1 MISIKFAKPLLLSLI
16 CLVSISL
23 GSSLSFADATND
35 IDKNTPI
42 ILQNGY
48 ENYNLLEESH
58 LYIDWNSSQLLPNF
72 IANLKRKEIG
82 FSTYG
87 TEYTAYN
94 SSNFWFDFTLK
105 NQSNTTEWYIDFG
118 TNFFESQNHYEQIQI
133 VELKPDGNLE
143 KLTEDNIAKKPFLKI
158 NIETGESKNF
168 IVLVK
173 PAQGFFFQAPLELY
187 SQAYFN
193 DIKSNTTTLLILIIS
208 FFAFATGASL
218 ACYYT
223 KRQGH
228 FLYLVPYFIS
238 ILLLLNQSMGFWEI
252 ISFSSELA
260 QQGIYYI
267 IFLLAAILTTQA
279 FLPKNRNDSFY
290 RLCFKILILGL
301 FVYAFFIVTSTSLD
315 FFEAILISFA
325 PSIILLSLSVISF
338 LSSIIHKITSPH
350 LFFAWFTLF
359 LTVTIT
365 NIFQTN
371 ITPLDTIDKQT
382 VIYLLNAQWVGFFA
396 NIIFL
401 LLCVFDIIAAENKEK
416 DEMEAEKLRIEKE
429 RQQIRQAKE
438 AADQAQLVRIIRR
451 EKELMEEL
459 REREHERAEALRLA
473 KDAAD
478 DANSAKSAFLAVISH
493 EIRTPMT
500 GIMGMIRL
508 LKDSTLDKK
517 QVEYADTIEQSGQSL
532 LTMLNDI
539 LDFSK
544 IESGRMDIETID
556 FDIRKL
562 VHSVILLMKGRAD
575 EKNLELV
582 ENIDKNI
589 PAAMKGDP
597 TRLRQILLNLI
608 GNAIKFTETGSITVN
623 IKIAKRMPEKNKI
636 AIYFDV
642 TDTGIGISQ
651 EAQENLFSPFAQA
664 DKTITRRFGGT
675 GLGLTIC
682 KKLVEAMN
690 GAIEINSTEGKGS
703 IFHFTIPLD
712 PGDINN
718 IKEPGQQKSGIEIE
732 PLSILVVD
740 DNSINLRVTT
750 GILNKENH
758 TTTTAQ
764 NGQEAIETLMQQHF
778 DIILMDMEM
787 PVMDGVEAT
796 QHIRALEDPVKAN
809 IPIIAMTANV
819 VEEDIQRCKEAGM
832 NDYSPKPIQPE
843 RLFQTMAYL
852 LKSTATNDG
861 FKKVKT
867 LEDYEGEI
875 FNSSL
880 LDDLK
885 STLSQEDLYSLT
897 DDVIE
902 KAHEIVQQLDV
913 ALGAQKFGDIYHK
926 AHDLKGMTGN
936 FGFEELAH
944 ISLMIENA
952 SKLDDIETVD
962 SLISQLPA
970 ALHRAKAAIKKWV
983 ES

>member
-1 MISIKFAKPLLLSLI
+1 MNFYRILKTFSLSLVI
-16 CLVSISL
+16 FLVCAFAQ
-23 GSSLSFADATND
+23 GSAHAQTNK

-42 ILQNGY
+42 VLQNGY
-48 ENYNLLEESH
+48 DSYNLLNEAH
-58 LYIDWNSSQLLPNF
+58 LYIDWGKSKALPNF
-72 IANLKRKEIG
+72 LANLKRKEVG
-82 FSTYG
+82 YPVTNSS
-87 TEYTAYN
+87 YTAYN
-94 SSNFWFDFTLK
+94 NSNFWYDITLK
-105 NQSNTTEWYIDFG
+105 NQSNTTEWYFDFG
-118 TNFFESQNHYEQIQI
+118 TNFFESQNNYKQIQI
-133 VELKPDGNLE
+133 VELLPDGNLQ
-143 KLTEDNIAKKPFLKI
+143 KLTEDNIAQKSYFKI
-158 NIETGESKNF
+158 DIETGATRNF
-168 IVLVK
+168 IILVQ
-173 PAQGFFFQAPLELY
+173 PSTGFFFQAPVELY
-187 SQAYFN
+187 SASYFAEKN
-193 DIKSNTTTLLILIIS
+193 ADTQKYLILAIAL
-208 FFAFATGASL
+208 FAFATGISL

-223 KRQGH
+223 KRQKH
-228 FLYLVPYFIS
+228 FLYLVPYFLS
-238 ILLLLNQSMGFWEI
+238 ILLLFNHATGFWDLI
-252 ISFSSELA
+252 NFTSDLA
-260 QQGIYYI
+260 RSGTYYI
-267 IFLLAAILTTQA
+267 IFLIAALTTTQA
-279 FLPKNRNDSFY
+279 FIPDNRNDSFY
-290 RLCFKILILGL
+290 SLFFKVLILAVITYGF
-301 FVYAFFIVTSTSLD
+301 FVYTSTQLD
-315 FFEAILISFA
+315 FFETILITFT
-325 PSIILLSLSVISF
+325 PSIILLSLSVIAF
-338 LSSIIHKITSPH
+338 LSSIVHKITSIN
-350 LFFAWFTLF
+350 LFFAWFILF
-359 LTVTIT
+359 IAMAATQ
-365 NIFQTN
+365 IFQTN
-371 ITPLDTIDKQT
+371 IAPIDITDKHMAS
-382 VIYLLNAQWVGFFA
+382 YFLNAQWLGFIA
-396 NIIFL
+396 NIAFL
-401 LLCVFDIIAAENKEK
+401 LLCVFDIIAKQNREQ
-416 DEMEAEKLRIEKE
+416 DELEAEKMRLEKE
-429 RQQIRQAKE
+429 RQQVRQAKE

-478 DANSAKSAFLAVISH
+478 EANSAKSAFLAVISH

-508 LKDSTLDKK
+508 LKDSRLDQK
-517 QVEYADTIEQSGQSL
+517 QVEYAETIEQSGQSL

-562 VHSVILLMKGRAD
+562 IHSVILLMKGRAD
-575 EKNLELV
+575 EKGLELI
-582 ENIDKNI
+582 ENIDSNI
-589 PAAMKGDP
+589 PAAMTGDP
-597 TRLRQILLNLI
+597 TRIRQILLNLI
-608 GNAIKFTETGSITVN
+608 GNAIKFTDSGSVSVN
-623 IKIAKRMPEKNKI
+623 VKIEKRMPEKNKI

-642 TDTGIGISQ
+642 SDTGIGISQ
-651 EAQENLFSPFAQA
+651 EAQEKLFSPFAQA

-690 GAIEINSTEGKGS
+690 GEIQIHSTEGKGS
-703 IFHFTIPLD
+703 VFHFTIPLG

-718 IKEPGQQKSGIEIE
+718 IKEPGQQKAGIRIE
-732 PLSILVVD
+732 PLKILVVD

-758 TTTTAQ
+758 TTLTAQ
-764 NGQEAIETLMQQHF
+764 NGEEAVEMVKEDNF

-787 PVMDGVEAT
+787 PVMDGIEAT
-796 QHIRALEDPVKAN
+796 TIIRQLDDPIKAN
-809 IPIIAMTANV
+809 VPIIAMTANV
-819 VEEDIQRCKEAGM
+819 VEEDIEQCRKAGM

-852 LKSTATNDG
+852 LKSDSSQEG

-867 LEDYEGEI
+867 LDDYEGEI

-897 DDVIE
+897 NDVIE
-902 KAHEIVQQLDV
+902 KANEIIQQLDV

-962 SLISQLPA
+962 GFISQLPA
-970 ALHRAKAAIKKWV
+970 ALHRAKGAIKQWV